1 MYNRVLNRPM
11 FKRGGD
17 VMDAQGTGITSGLD
31 TPRRG
36 RVTGPGEYSKTLEE
50 MITEKVEDIRVTP
63 EQRRSNALDA
73 ITSGFLNPKART
85 MGEALYYT
93 NAARKSGI
101 EPLEASVTERKFELD
116 KMPLEKTMAEDV
128 ARAGIGETA
137 TRTRAN
143 ILNQAI
149 LKRKQWETANP
160 DGDFR
165 TSPEYSDYENQII
178 IATQGKITTQGEARK
193 TALELMMVD
202 DTFATWYRAADV
214 LPDSDSRKKEYQK
227 RVKDALDRTV
237 NYLMS
242 VQAKAHGGRIGY
254 QLGVGPNVM
263 EEQVTDT
270 VQMPGETVQATEQV
284 EEVLPKSDTPS
295 IPGQDP
301 YLLLRARL
309 PQEVTDDVVRLIAY
323 NPEAF
328 KDFASIES
336 QEDIMLFN
344 QKYGVELVLPTEQA

>member
-31 TPRRG
+31 TRRQ
-36 RVTGPGEYSKTLEE
+36 RYQFGEEV
-50 MITEKVEDIRVTP
+50 EKLSETIRVTP

-73 ITSGFLNPKART
+73 ITSGFLHPKART

-93 NAARKSGI
+93 NAARRGGI
-101 EPLEASVTERKFELD
+101 EPLEAAVAERKFELD

-128 ARAGIGETA
+128 AKAGIPESA

-149 LKRKQWETANP
+149 LKRKQWESKNP
-160 DGDFR
+160 QGDYR

-178 IATQGKITTQGEARK
+178 IATQGKTTTLGEARA
-193 TALELMMVD
+193 TALELMLTD
-202 DTFATWYRAADV
+202 DSFAKIYRGSIM
-214 LPDSDSRKKEYQK
+214 LPEGEMKEKLKKQ
-227 RVKDALDRTV
+227 VKEALKRTV
-237 NYLMS
+237 DYLMS

-263 EEQVTDT
+263 EEQMTDT
-270 VQMPGETVQATEQV
+270 VQTPGETVQATEQV
-284 EEVLPKSDTPS
+284 EEVLPKSDTSS

-301 YLLLRARL
+301 YKLLRARL
-309 PQEVTDDVVRLIAY
+309 PQEITDDVVRLIAY

-328 KDFASIES
+328 KDFAGIES
-336 QEDIMLFN
+336 QEDVMLFN
-344 QKYGVELVLPTEQA
+344 QKYGVELILPTEQA

>member
-31 TPRRG
+31 TPRQRYEFAG
-36 RVTGPGEYSKTLEE
+36 DV
-50 MITEKVEDIRVTP
+50 EKLSETIRVSP
-63 EQRRSNALDA
+63 EQRRSNAMDA

-85 MGEALYYT
+85 VGEGVYYT

-101 EPLEASVTERKFELD
+101 EPLEATVSERKFELD
-116 KMPLEKTMAEDV
+116 RMPLEKTMAEDV

-137 TRTRAN
+137 TRTRAS

-149 LKRKQWETANP
+149 VKRKQWESKNP
-160 DGDFR
+160 QGDFR

-178 IATQGKITTQGEARK
+178 IATQGKTTTLGEARA
-193 TALELMMVD
+193 TALELMLTD
-202 DTFATWYRAADV
+202 DSFAKIYRASIM
-214 LPDSDSRKKEYQK
+214 LPEGEQKEKFKKQVAE
-227 RVKDALDRTV
+227 ALKRTV
-237 NYLMS
+237 DYLMS

-270 VQMPGETVQATEQV
+270 VQTPGETVQATEQV
-284 EEVLPKSDTPS
+284 EEALPKSDTSS

-301 YLLLRARL
+301 YKLLRARL
-309 PQEVTDDVVRLIAY
+309 PQEITDDVVRLIAY

-328 KDFASIES
+328 KDFAGIES

>member
-31 TPRRG
+31 TPRQRYQF
-36 RVTGPGEYSKTLEE
+36 GEEV
-50 MITEKVEDIRVTP
+50 EKLSETIRVTP
-63 EQRRSNALDA
+63 EERRSNALDA

-128 ARAGIGETA
+128 AKAGIPESA

-149 LKRKQWETANP
+149 LKRKQWESKNP
-160 DGDFR
+160 QGDYR

-178 IATQGKITTQGEARK
+178 IATQGKTTTLGEARA
-193 TALELMMVD
+193 TALELMLTD
-202 DTFATWYRAADV
+202 DKFAKIYRSSIM
-214 LPDSDSRKKEYQK
+214 LEEGEMKEKLKKQVAE
-227 RVKDALDRTV
+227 ALKRTV
-237 NYLMS
+237 DYLMS

-270 VQMPGETVQATEQV
+270 VQTPGETVQATEQV

>member
-1 MYNRVLNRPM
+1 MYNRILNRPM
-11 FKRGGD
+11 FKMGGNT
-17 VMDAQGTGITSGLD
+17 VDAQGTGITSGLD
-31 TPRRG
+31 SPRQG
-36 RVTGPGEYSKTLEE
+36 YQFGEEV
-50 MITEKVEDIRVTP
+50 EKVSETIRVTP
-63 EQRRSNALDA
+63 EQRRRNAMSA
-73 ITSGFLNPKART
+73 IGSGFLNPEART
-85 MGEALYYT
+85 IGEALYHT
-93 NAARKSGI
+93 NIAREAGI
-101 EPLEASVTERKFELD
+101 QPLEARVAEQKFELS
-116 KMPLEKTMAEDV
+116 KLPLERTAAIDV
-128 ARAGIGETA
+128 AKAGIGETA

-149 LKRKQWETANP
+149 LKRKQWESTNP
-160 DGDFR
+160 GEDFR
-165 TSPEYSDYENQII
+165 MSPEYSDYENQII

-202 DTFATWYRAADV
+202 DTFAGWYRFADT
-214 LPDSDSRKKEYQK
+214 LPDSDPRKKDYQK
-227 RVKDALDRTV
+227 RVKDSLDRTV
-237 NYLMS
+237 DYLMS

-270 VQMPGETVQATEQV
+270 LQMPGEMVQATEQV

-301 YLLLRARL
+301 YKLLRARL

>member
-31 TPRRG
+31 TPRQRYQF
-36 RVTGPGEYSKTLEE
+36 GEEV
-50 MITEKVEDIRVTP
+50 EKLSETIQVTP

-73 ITSGFLNPKART
+73 ITSGFLHPKART

-93 NAARKSGI
+93 NAARRGGI
-101 EPLEASVTERKFELD
+101 EPLEAAVAERKFELD

-149 LKRKQWETANP
+149 LKRKQWESKNP
-160 DGDFR
+160 QGDFR

-178 IATQGKITTQGEARK
+178 IATQGKTTTLGEARA

-202 DTFATWYRAADV
+202 PKFALIYRGSVV
-214 LPDSDSRKKEYQK
+214 LPEGEQKELAKKQ
-227 RVKDALDRTV
+227 VKEALDRTV
-237 NYLMS
+237 DYLMS

-270 VQMPGETVQATEQV
+270 VQTPGETVQATEQV
-284 EEVLPKSDTPS
+284 EEVLPKSDTSS

-301 YLLLRARL
+301 YKLLRARL
-309 PQEVTDDVVRLIAY
+309 PQEITDDVVRLIAY

-328 KDFASIES
+328 KDFAGIES
-336 QEDIMLFN
+336 QEDVMLFN
-344 QKYGVELVLPTEQA
+344 QKYGVELILPTEQA

>member
-31 TPRRG
+31 TPRQRYQF
-36 RVTGPGEYSKTLEE
+36 GEEV
-50 MITEKVEDIRVTP
+50 EKLSETIRVTP
-63 EQRRSNALDA
+63 EERRSNALDA

-93 NAARKSGI
+93 NAARKAGI

-128 ARAGIGETA
+128 AKAGIPESA

-149 LKRKQWETANP
+149 LKRKQWESKNP
-160 DGDFR
+160 QGDYR

-178 IATQGKITTQGEARK
+178 IATQGKTTTLGEARA
-193 TALELMMVD
+193 TALELMLTD
-202 DTFATWYRAADV
+202 DKFAKIYRSSIM
-214 LPDSDSRKKEYQK
+214 LEEGEMKEKLKKQVAE
-227 RVKDALDRTV
+227 ALKRTV
-237 NYLMS
+237 DYLMS

-270 VQMPGETVQATEQV
+270 VQTPGETVQATEQV

-344 QKYGVELVLPTEQA
+344 QKYGVELILPTEQA

>member
-31 TPRRG
+31 TPRQRYQF
-36 RVTGPGEYSKTLEE
+36 GEEV
-50 MITEKVEDIRVTP
+50 EKLSETIEVSP
-63 EQRRSNALDA
+63 EQRRSNAMNA

-116 KMPLEKTMAEDV
+116 KMPLEKTMAEDE

-137 TRTRAN
+137 TRVRAD

-149 LKRKQWETANP
+149 IKRKTWEAANP
-160 DGDFR
+160 GKDFR
-165 TSPEYSDYENQII
+165 SSPGYSDYENQII
-178 IATQGKITTQGEARK
+178 IATQGKITTMAEARN
-193 TALELMMVD
+193 TALDLMLTDEDFATTYKLWMMETDPTEKAKLKKEVD
-202 DTFATWYRAADV
+202 DV
-214 LPDSDSRKKEYQK
+214 LNQ
-227 RVKDALDRTV
+227 TV
-237 NYLMS
+237 NYLMGGG
-242 VQAKAHGGRIGY
+242 AKAHGGRIGY

-270 VQMPGETVQATEQV
+270 VQTPAETVQATEQV

>member
-31 TPRRG
+31 TPRQRYQF
-36 RVTGPGEYSKTLEE
+36 GEEV
-50 MITEKVEDIRVTP
+50 EKLSETIRVTP
-63 EQRRSNALDA
+63 EERRSNALDA

-93 NAARKSGI
+93 NAARKAGI

-128 ARAGIGETA
+128 AKAGIPESA

-149 LKRKQWETANP
+149 LKRKQWESKNP
-160 DGDFR
+160 QGDYR

-178 IATQGKITTQGEARK
+178 IATQGKTTTLGEARA
-193 TALELMMVD
+193 TALELMLTD
-202 DTFATWYRAADV
+202 DKFAKIYRSSIM
-214 LPDSDSRKKEYQK
+214 LEEGEMKEKLKKQVAE
-227 RVKDALDRTV
+227 ALKRTV
-237 NYLMS
+237 DYLMS

-270 VQMPGETVQATEQV
+270 VQTPDETVQATEQV

>member
-31 TPRRG
+31 TPRQRYEFAG
-36 RVTGPGEYSKTLEE
+36 DV
-50 MITEKVEDIRVTP
+50 EKLSETIEVSP

-101 EPLEASVTERKFELD
+101 EPLEASVAERKFEL
-116 KMPLEKTMAEDV
+116 EKIPFETISGE
-128 ARAGIGETA
+128 RIQKAGIPESA

-149 LKRKQWETANP
+149 LKRKQWESKNP
-160 DGDFR
+160 QGDYR

-178 IATQGKITTQGEARK
+178 IATQGKTTTLGEARA

-202 DTFATWYRAADV
+202 PKFALIYRGSVV
-214 LPDSDSRKKEYQK
+214 LPEGEQKELAKKQ
-227 RVKDALDRTV
+227 VKEALDRTV
-237 NYLMS
+237 DYLMS

-284 EEVLPKSDTPS
+284 EEALPKSDTSS

-301 YLLLRARL
+301 YKLLRARL
-309 PQEVTDDVVRLIAY
+309 PQEITDDVVRLIAY

-328 KDFASIES
+328 KDFAGIES
-336 QEDIMLFN
+336 QEDVMLFN
-344 QKYGVELVLPTEQA
+344 QKYGVELILPTEQA

>member
-31 TPRRG
+31 TPRQRYEF
-36 RVTGPGEYSKTLEE
+36 GEEV
-50 MITEKVEDIRVTP
+50 EKLSETIRVTP

-73 ITSGFLNPKART
+73 ITSGFLHPKART

-101 EPLEASVTERKFELD
+101 EPLEATVSERKFELD
-116 KMPLEKTMAEDV
+116 KLPLEKTMAEDV
-128 ARAGIGETA
+128 ARAGIPESA

-149 LKRKQWETANP
+149 LKRKQWESKNP
-160 DGDFR
+160 QGDYR

-178 IATQGKITTQGEARK
+178 IATQGKTTTLGEARA
-193 TALELMMVD
+193 TALELMLTD
-202 DTFATWYRAADV
+202 DKFAKIYRASIM
-214 LPDSDSRKKEYQK
+214 LEEGEMKEKLKKQVAE
-227 RVKDALDRTV
+227 ALKRTV
-237 NYLMS
+237 DYLMS

-270 VQMPGETVQATEQV
+270 VQTPGETVQATEQV
-284 EEVLPKSDTPS
+284 EEVLPKSDTSS

-301 YLLLRARL
+301 YKLLRARL
-309 PQEVTDDVVRLIAY
+309 PQEITDDVVRLIAY

-328 KDFASIES
+328 KDFAGIES
-336 QEDIMLFN
+336 QEDVMLFN
-344 QKYGVELVLPTEQA
+344 QKYGVELILPTEQA

>member
-31 TPRRG
+31 TPRQRYEF
-36 RVTGPGEYSKTLEE
+36 GEEV
-50 MITEKVEDIRVTP
+50 EKLSETIRVTP
-63 EQRRSNALDA
+63 EERRSNALDA

-93 NAARKSGI
+93 NAARKAGI

-128 ARAGIGETA
+128 AKAGIPESA

-149 LKRKQWETANP
+149 LKRKQWESKNP
-160 DGDFR
+160 QGDYR

-178 IATQGKITTQGEARK
+178 IATQGKTTTLGEARA
-193 TALELMMVD
+193 TALELMLTD
-202 DTFATWYRAADV
+202 EKFAKIYRGSIM
-214 LPDSDSRKKEYQK
+214 LEEGEMKEKLKKQVAE
-227 RVKDALDRTV
+227 ALKRTV
-237 NYLMS
+237 DYLMS

-270 VQMPGETVQATEQV
+270 VQTPGETVQATEQV

>member
-31 TPRRG
+31 TRRQ
-36 RVTGPGEYSKTLEE
+36 RYEFGEEV
-50 MITEKVEDIRVTP
+50 EKLSETIRVTP
-63 EQRRSNALDA
+63 EERRSNALDA

-93 NAARKSGI
+93 NAARKAGI

-128 ARAGIGETA
+128 AKAGIPESA

-149 LKRKQWETANP
+149 LKRKQWESKNP
-160 DGDFR
+160 QGDYR

-178 IATQGKITTQGEARK
+178 IATQGKTTTLGEARA
-193 TALELMMVD
+193 TALELMLTD
-202 DTFATWYRAADV
+202 DKFAKIYRSSIM
-214 LPDSDSRKKEYQK
+214 LEEGEMKEKLKKQVAE
-227 RVKDALDRTV
+227 ALKRTV
-237 NYLMS
+237 DYLMS

-270 VQMPGETVQATEQV
+270 VQTPGETVQATEQV

>member
-31 TPRRG
+31 TPRQRYQF
-36 RVTGPGEYSKTLEE
+36 GEEV
-50 MITEKVEDIRVTP
+50 EKLSETIRVTP
-63 EQRRSNALDA
+63 EERRSNALDA

-93 NAARKSGI
+93 NAARKAGI

-128 ARAGIGETA
+128 AKAGIPESA

-149 LKRKQWETANP
+149 LKRKQWESKNP
-160 DGDFR
+160 QGDYR

-178 IATQGKITTQGEARK
+178 IATQGKTTTLGEARA
-193 TALELMMVD
+193 TALELMLTD
-202 DTFATWYRAADV
+202 DKFAKIYRSSIM
-214 LPDSDSRKKEYQK
+214 LEEGEMKEKLKKQVAE
-227 RVKDALDRTV
+227 ALKRTV
-237 NYLMS
+237 DYLMS

-270 VQMPGETVQATEQV
+270 VQTPGETVQATEQV

>member
-31 TPRRG
+31 TPRQRYEF
-36 RVTGPGEYSKTLEE
+36 GEEV
-50 MITEKVEDIRVTP
+50 EKLSETIRVTP

-93 NAARKSGI
+93 NAARKAGI
-101 EPLEASVTERKFELD
+101 EPLEATVSERKFELD
-116 KMPLEKTMAEDV
+116 KLPLEKTMAEDV
-128 ARAGIGETA
+128 ARAGIPESA

-149 LKRKQWETANP
+149 LKRKQWESKNP
-160 DGDFR
+160 QGDYR

-178 IATQGKITTQGEARK
+178 IATQGKTTTLGEARA
-193 TALELMMVD
+193 TALELMLTD
-202 DTFATWYRAADV
+202 EKFAKIYRGSIM
-214 LPDSDSRKKEYQK
+214 LPEGEMKEKLKKQVAE
-227 RVKDALDRTV
+227 ALKRTV
-237 NYLMS
+237 DYLMS

-270 VQMPGETVQATEQV
+270 VQTPGETVQATEQV
-284 EEVLPKSDTPS
+284 EEVLPKSDTSS

-301 YLLLRARL
+301 YKLLRARL
-309 PQEVTDDVVRLIAY
+309 PQEITDDVVRLIAY

-328 KDFASIES
+328 KDFAGIES
-336 QEDIMLFN
+336 QEDVMLFN
-344 QKYGVELVLPTEQA
+344 QKYGVELILPTEQA

>member
-31 TPRRG
+31 TPRQRYEF
-36 RVTGPGEYSKTLEE
+36 GEEV
-50 MITEKVEDIRVTP
+50 EKLSETIRVSP
-63 EQRRSNALDA
+63 DQRRSNAMDA

-85 MGEALYYT
+85 VGEGIYYT
-93 NAARKSGI
+93 NMARKSGI
-101 EPLEASVTERKFELD
+101 EPLEASVAERKFELD

-149 LKRKQWETANP
+149 LKRKQWESKNP
-160 DGDFR
+160 QGDFR

-178 IATQGKITTQGEARK
+178 IATQGKTTTQGEARQ
-193 TALELMMVD
+193 TALELLMVD
-202 DTFATWYRAADV
+202 ETFAGWYRFASV
-214 LPDSDSRKKEYQK
+214 LPDSDPRKKDYQQ

-270 VQMPGETVQATEQV
+270 VQTPGETVQATEQV